1 MSTAEESKSES
12 TSKGNEESAES
23 FQEPAEVSKQTAEA
37 TPSSSETSEE
47 SAESITAAS
56 STAESTSREST
67 ATSFSPEA
75 SSSPNPKNN
84 DDTTDAMDVLEPVDV
99 PEQVDGP
106 VTDPLSESAVS
117 EVKTTSK
124 PQSIT
129 PELPI
134 TSPQQKEPKPA
145 IGQATEPS
153 AKSKSIKVNSA
164 VDDADQGLVAD
175 KATIKDKELS
185 KDKDLVK
192 DKKDKPEVA
201 ETETSAEVVQEE
213 AATSKTQDKSSKQQK
228 DATAEDPDIIER
240 VSIPAI
246 SNPLPGEENQ
256 GGEWKI
262 LSGKVISWWQQ
273 NDLKDQW
280 QRLRQPVL
288 LLAGL
293 IAVLLALRVYS
304 GVMAAIDSVPLL
316 PGLLELTGVIWL
328 IWFLLSRMIRSKD
341 RQEVI
346 SGVLDRWHAF
356 RGKSDSKS

>member
-1 MSTAEESKSES
+1 MSTAEGSKSES

-37 TPSSSETSEE
+37 TPSSNETSEE

-56 STAESTSREST
+56 STAESTTREST

-75 SSSPNPKNN
+75 SSSPKPKNN
-84 DDTTDAMDVLEPVDV
+84 DDTTDAMDGLEPGDT
-99 PEQVDGP
+99 P
-106 VTDPLSESAVS
+106 VTDPLSEAAVS
-117 EVKTTSK
+117 EVKTSSK
-124 PQSIT
+124 PQSIA

-145 IGQATEPS
+145 IGQAIGQANDPS
-153 AKSKSIKVNSA
+153 AKSKSKKVNSA
-164 VDDADQGLVAD
+164 FDDADQGLVAD
-175 KATIKDKELS
+175 KATIKDK
-185 KDKDLVK
+185 DLVK
-192 DKKDKPEVA
+192 DKKDKPELA

-246 SNPLPGEENQ
+246 SNPLPGEGNQ